1 MVPAGVPWEMAE
13 QSNAL
18 HRTSRLAVQPG
29 TIRGIPSFVFSIP
42 EGWVMEEA
50 PNALAVVHAA
60 EAVDGFWPNLRVSHD
75 RVGAA
80 VDLQAAAQATWAKVR
95 SRSADA
101 RITFERTAK
110 FDENLVYMR
119 GVELTSPQSQRT
131 LAQLQALCIAPKA
144 QSATT
149 VDLFQMIA
157 TSLTDPAVSPVPQ
170 FLEII
175 GSFRFL

>member
-131 LAQLQALCIAPKA
+131 LAQLHALCIAPKA